1 MGQLSKSVRTSVTL
15 TPKLAGRVKR
25 LARNDKAGM
34 SKVIVSLIEEGLA
47 AREREKE
54 RFLAM
59 AERLTETDD
68 PAEQKTVAGRTG
80 ENDVWDVML
89 T

>member
-68 PAEQKTVAGRTG
+68 PAEQKRLQAELAKMTFGT
-80 ENDVWDVML
+80 
-89 T
+89 

>member
-1 MGQLSKSVRTSVTL
+1 MGHLHKSIRTSVTL

-25 LARNDKAGM
+25 LARNDKSSM
-34 SKVIVSLIEEGLA
+34 SKVVVSLIEEGLA
-47 AREREKE
+47 AREREKD

-59 AERLTETDD
+59 AQRLTETDD
-68 PAEQKTVAGRTG
+68 TAEQQRLQEEMGRMTFG
-80 ENDVWDVML
+80 

>member
-1 MGQLSKSVRTSVTL
+1 
-15 TPKLAGRVKR
+15 
-25 LARNDKAGM
+25 M
-34 SKVIVSLIEEGLA
+34 SKVVVRLIEEGLA

-68 PAEQKTVAGRTG
+68 PAEQKRLQEELAKMTFGT
-80 ENDVWDVML
+80 
-89 T
+89 

>member
-1 MGQLSKSVRTSVTL
+1 MGQLHKSVRTSVTL

-25 LARNDKAGM
+25 LARNDKSSM
-34 SKVIVSLIEEGLA
+34 SKVVVSLIEEGLA

-59 AERLTETDD
+59 AERLTATDD
-68 PAEQKTVAGRTG
+68 PAEQKRLQAELAKMTFGT
-80 ENDVWDVML
+80 
-89 T
+89 

>member
-15 TPKLAGRVKR
+15 APKLAGRVKR
-25 LARNDKAGM
+25 LARSDNSSM
-34 SKVIVSLIEEGLA
+34 SKVVVRLIEEGLA

-68 PAEQKTVAGRTG
+68 PAEQKRLQAELAKMTFGT
-80 ENDVWDVML
+80 
-89 T
+89 

>member
-25 LARNDKAGM
+25 LARNDKSSM
-34 SKVIVSLIEEGLA
+34 SKVVVRLIEEGLA

-68 PAEQKTVAGRTG
+68 AAEQKRLQAELAKMTFGT
-80 ENDVWDVML
+80 
-89 T
+89 